1 MNYNVS
7 YRPINL
13 TKIFLVTYNAHLFLY
28 KLEHARMSY
37 SRIIVVLAQARMCS
51 YELLK
56 HYTYCS
62 FRLAIMTL
70 LLPKRLTIF

>member
-28 KLEHARMSY
+28 KLEHAR
-37 SRIIVVLAQARMCS
+37 INTIVGS
-51 YELLK
+51 
-56 HYTYCS
+56 
-62 FRLAIMTL
+62 
-70 LLPKRLTIF
+70 